1 MSSNKHRKLK
11 RNPIVRFIRGVFRL
25 FRVLFRPKQDVAGRL
40 EAQAQ
45 AIALINAQHQAELE
59 ELRAAQAQW
68 ITVGELFEQVKWQSA
83 PASMQQEVATS
94 SRVDPAYDVSRN

>member
-25 FRVLFRPKQDVAGRL
+25 FRVLFRPKQDVTGRL
-40 EAQAQ
+40 EAKAQ
-45 AIALINAQHQAELE
+45 AIALINAQHQAELD
-59 ELRAAQAQW
+59 ELRAEQAQW

-83 PASMQQEVATS
+83 PASIQKEVATN